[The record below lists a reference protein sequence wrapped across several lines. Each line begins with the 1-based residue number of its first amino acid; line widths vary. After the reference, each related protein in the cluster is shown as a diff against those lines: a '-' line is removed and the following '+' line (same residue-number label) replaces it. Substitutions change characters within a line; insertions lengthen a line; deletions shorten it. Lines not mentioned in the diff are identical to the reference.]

1 MLREA
6 VESDCLFCVGRLTG
20 AEVPDIASC
29 TAEVGTACLI
39 RASREQSDGRS
50 SLLLHGLCRVRFTEW
65 LPGKP
70 YPFASI
76 TTILSEPLEE
86 GQSSDETRRL
96 RQVVEAILLG
106 FPDDLVTK
114 VQQLLDRTSD
124 PGMMSDAISQQFVQ
138 DTTLRSVPAGRTQHP
153 QTDRPPHRTPPHSS
167 QRRQL
172 NSSSQDRSPAGASF
186 LSSAPGLRRRSSTS
200 GLHLAGQQS
209 PFLHLETLGRDIALQ
224 SRVLPLIRSARH
236 ECPPPRVRTS

>member
-1 MLREA
+1 MPLHIFEPRYRQMLREA

-96 RQVVEAILLG
+96 REVVEAILLG

-138 DTTLRSVPAGRTQHP
+138 DTTLRQSLLEELNIPRRIDLLIEHLRT
-153 QTDRPPHRTPPHSS
+153 
-167 QRRQL
+167 L
-172 NSSSQDRSPAGASF
+172 RS
-186 LSSAPGLRRRSSTS
+186 
-200 GLHLAGQQS
+200 
-209 PFLHLETLGRDIALQ
+209 EDN
-224 SRVLPLIRSARH
+224 
-236 ECPPPRVRTS
+236 

>member
-1 MLREA
+1 MAALQLPDKLGAILLPDCTLFPHGALPLHIFEPRYCQMLRDA
-6 VESDCLFCVGRLTG
+6 VEGDCLFCVGRLTG

-138 DTTLRSVPAGRTQHP
+138 DTTLRQSLLEELNIPRRIDLLIEHLRT
-153 QTDRPPHRTPPHSS
+153 
-167 QRRQL
+167 L
-172 NSSSQDRSPAGASF
+172 RS
-186 LSSAPGLRRRSSTS
+186 
-200 GLHLAGQQS
+200 
-209 PFLHLETLGRDIALQ
+209 EDN
-224 SRVLPLIRSARH
+224 
-236 ECPPPRVRTS
+236 